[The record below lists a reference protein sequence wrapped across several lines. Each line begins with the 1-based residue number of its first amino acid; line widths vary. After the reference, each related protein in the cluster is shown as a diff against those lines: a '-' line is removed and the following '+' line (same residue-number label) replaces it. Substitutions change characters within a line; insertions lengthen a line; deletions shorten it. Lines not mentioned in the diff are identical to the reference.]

1 MVVHWLWRGGG
12 RLPSED
18 ERKLSEGCGLKRPY
32 YGLAME
38 GKKWWCAGC
47 NEVKDAVSLLKA

>member
-1 MVVHWLWRGGG
+1 VVHWLWRGGG

-32 YGLAME
+32 YGLAMK